1 MRLMVKVFYRESQIE
16 TPGNTTIRELIKG
29 LGLNPQS
36 VLAVREG
43 KLVSNET
50 WLGKEDEIK
59 LISVISGG

>member
-1 MRLMVKVFYRESQIE
+1 MITVTYNDCEWQV
-16 TPGNTTIRELIKG
+16 PGNITIRELMAD

-36 VLAVREG
+36 VLALRDG

-50 WLGKEDEIK
+50 RLGNEGEIR

>member
-1 MRLMVKVFYRESQIE
+1 MVKVHFRDTEIE
-16 TPGNTTIRELIKG
+16 RPGKITIRELIKD

-50 WLGKEDEIK
+50 RLGEDGEIK